1 MWQSYCDTID
11 ELDPGSPI
19 KRTNRLSSVDDDLDA
34 LPLPEGVLTTN
45 LGLDVVVVV
54 TKVRVPLFSSS
65 SIFSIY
71 ESATNSIECL
81 IVPIKSKLV
90 F

>member
-1 MWQSYCDTID
+1 MTVWQSYCDTID

-54 TKVRVPLFSSS
+54 TKVRVCLFLAFYYLLLCSCTYLVL
-65 SIFSIY
+65 IALKF
-71 ESATNSIECL
+71 ATDIQL
-81 IVPIKSKLV
+81 
-90 F
+90 